1 MAGLPGSGKSSI
13 AEALARRLQIP
24 IVSIDPIEAAM
35 WRSGLSP
42 EDTGIAAYRVAQTL
56 AAENLKQGLSI
67 IVDAVNPVEDARQM
81 WRDTAQAT
89 KANLTFIETICSD
102 EATHKSRIEAR
113 KRAIEGM
120 AEITWERVKERA
132 AEYQSWAVQPVC
144 IDTATISIDEAV
156 QIALSLLE

>member
-13 AEALARRLQIP
+13 AEALAQRLQIP

-42 EDTGIAAYRVAQTL
+42 KDTGIAAYRVAQAV

-81 WRDTAQAT
+81 WRDTAQAN
-89 KANLTFIETICSD
+89 KANLTFIETVCSD

-120 AEITWERVKERA
+120 AEVTWARVRDRA
-132 AEYQSWAVQPVC
+132 AEYQSWAVQPVR
-144 IDTATISIDEAV
+144 IDTASNSIDEAV
-156 QIALSLLE
+156 EIALKAVE